1 MLEIEM
7 LSRMSFLQM
16 FGVAVSSAFNFTLF
30 SRNYFTPCSLY
41 AKSLESAGKEH
52 RGLMETLQLAA

>member
-30 SRNYFTPCSLY
+30 FVTISLLVLY
-41 AKSLESAGKEH
+41 TQRAWNRLVKSIED
-52 RGLMETLQLAA
+52 